1 MFLNREEKKNTF
13 EIEKHES
20 TFLAYVWANNLTYST
35 VDFDSA

>member
-20 TFLAYVWANNLTYST
+20 TILASFGLITTDST